1 MSIYNKLGCLLKN
14 LNIPNYVSTAD
25 QLVHSNY
32 AYFNKFV
39 NFDKNGNHIGGS
51 YHDINKMKIVDDVK
65 TVSTQINYYFNDQK
79 YIFDLFIS
87 TEAQTGKKI
96 YSVVSESGLECI
108 VAFID
113 VNNDYAY
120 LDNVGYFADCASAKG
135 DKTAKLGL
143 TTPGGGTILLKFIIN
158 YLRHNKKEL
167 NINKVILR
175 DISMKKCD
183 GCNNIQLTTMYFL
196 LHGNTWY
203 GKHGFLPYNDTND
216 VLDEE
221 QYKKYKNNQKIIQ
234 TIKLSD
240 VKQLRK
246 YIIKAYNKI
255 KPNNLHLE
263 NILSI
268 YDKFDTKNKLLSE
281 FLKAFL
287 KSYDKTC
294 CLFSEF
300 YLKLS
305 SDIGLTEFRQGIFSL
320 NL

>member
-1 MSIYNKLGCLLKN
+1 M
-14 LNIPNYVSTAD
+14 
-25 QLVHSNY
+25 
-32 AYFNKFV
+32 
-39 NFDKNGNHIGGS
+39 
-51 YHDINKMKIVDDVK
+51 
-65 TVSTQINYYFNDQK
+65 
-79 YIFDLFIS
+79 
-87 TEAQTGKKI
+87 
-96 YSVVSESGLECI
+96 
-108 VAFID
+108 
-113 VNNDYAY
+113 
-120 LDNVGYFADCASAKG
+120 
-135 DKTAKLGL
+135 
-143 TTPGGGTILLKFIIN
+143 
-158 YLRHNKKEL
+158 
-167 NINKVILR
+167 
-175 DISMKKCD
+175 
-183 GCNNIQLTTMYFL
+183 
-196 LHGNTWY
+196 
-203 GKHGFLPYNDTND
+203 
-216 VLDEE
+216 
-221 QYKKYKNNQKIIQ
+221 NNQKIIQ